1 MQLRPQ
7 AHDIIR
13 TWAFYTIAKS
23 LFHFGQIPWDT
34 VMISGHALDP
44 SGRKFSKSKGNAAV
58 MPTELAERHGADA
71 IRYWACDGSL
81 GADQPLN
88 EEAMRQGSRLITK
101 LWNASRFVGSHL
113 DATEIRDWRLERA
126 PTDPHSLISNLQLA
140 DRALLSWLQ

>member
-58 MPTELAERHGADA
+58 MPTQLTERHGADA
-71 IRYWACDGSL
+71 VRYWACDGSL

-88 EEAMRQGSRLITK
+88 EEAMRQGARLITK
-101 LWNASRFVGSHL
+101 LWNASRFVASQLSVVSGPLSS
-113 DATEIRDWRLERA
+113 T
-126 PTDPHSLISNLQLA
+126 TD
-140 DRALLSWLQ
+140 DG